1 MADHTR
7 IEHESLAI
15 IVTKQMTTKIE
26 IQGPSLTSSILS
38 DSSDQTI
45 PGSLSLSLGA
55 PGDGKKRDP
64 GYDVVK
70 IRVRY
75 AYLVMKS

>member
-15 IVTKQMTTKIE
+15 IVTKQMRTKLE

-38 DSSDQTI
+38 DSLDQNI
-45 PGSLSLSLGA
+45 PGSLSLSALQGT
-55 PGDGKKRDP
+55 GR
-64 GYDVVK
+64 
-70 IRVRY
+70 RET
-75 AYLVMKS
+75 LCTTL